1 MRFFDGDCNPSQ
13 LSPLT
18 LAFVGDAVFDLFV
31 RERLVCLANR
41 PVNRLHSLTVS
52 LVKASSQARAAKRLS
67 EKLTEKELSVLKRG
81 RNAHTNHKAKNASE
95 SDYHYATG
103 LEALFGFLYLSGE
116 SDRLRE
122 LFELT
127 LDFIEE
133 DYVAQTAAD

>member
-1 MRFFDGDCNPSQ
+1 MRFYDMDCNPSQ

-41 PVNRLHSLTVS
+41 PVNRLHSLAVS

-127 LDFIEE
+127 LDCIEE
-133 DYVAQTAAD
+133 DSVVQAAAD

>member
-1 MRFFDGDCNPSQ
+1 MDCNPSQ

-41 PVNRLHSLTVS
+41 PVNRLHSLAVS

-67 EKLTEKELSVLKRG
+67 EILSEKELSVLKRG
-81 RNAHTNHKAKNASE
+81 RNAHTKHKAKNASE

>member
-41 PVNRLHSLTVS
+41 PVNRLHSLAVS

-67 EKLTEKELSVLKRG
+67 EKLSEKELSVLKRG

-127 LDFIEE
+127 LDCIEE
-133 DYVAQTAAD
+133 DSVVQAAAD

>member
-1 MRFFDGDCNPSQ
+1 MDCNPSQ

-41 PVNRLHSLTVS
+41 PVNRLHSLAVS

-67 EKLTEKELSVLKRG
+67 EILSEKELSVLKRG

-103 LEALFGFLYLSGE
+103 LEALFGFVYADQLQHLIHA
-116 SDRLRE
+116 
-122 LFELT
+122 LFDAVFRPFLN
-127 LDFIEE
+127 F
-133 DYVAQTAAD
+133 

>member
-41 PVNRLHSLTVS
+41 PVNRLHSLAVS

-67 EKLTEKELSVLKRG
+67 EKLSEKELSVLKRG

-127 LDFIEE
+127 LGCIEE
-133 DYVAQTAAD
+133 TDGCTE

>member
-1 MRFFDGDCNPSQ
+1 M
-13 LSPLT
+13 
-18 LAFVGDAVFDLFV
+18 
-31 RERLVCLANR
+31 
-41 PVNRLHSLTVS
+41 
-52 LVKASSQARAAKRLS
+52 
-67 EKLTEKELSVLKRG
+67 KRG

>member
-41 PVNRLHSLTVS
+41 PVNRLHSLAVS
-52 LVKASSQARAAKRLS
+52 LVKASSQARAAKKLS
-67 EKLTEKELSVLKRG
+67 EILSEKELSVLKRG

-127 LDFIEE
+127 LGCIEE
-133 DYVAQTAAD
+133 TDGCTE

>member
-1 MRFFDGDCNPSQ
+1 MRFYNKDCDPSQ

-18 LAFVGDAVFDLFV
+18 LAFVGDSVFDLLV

-41 PVNRLHSLTVS
+41 PVNKLHSLAVTQ
-52 LVKASSQARAAKRLS
+52 VKAASQAKAAKALF
-67 EKLTEKELSVLKRG
+67 EKLSEKELSVLKRG

-103 LEALFGFLYLSGE
+103 LEALFGFLYLSDE
-116 SDRLRE
+116 TERLKE

-127 LDFIEE
+127 LRIIEE
-133 DYVAQTAAD
+133 E

>member
-1 MRFFDGDCNPSQ
+1 MRFFDMDCNPSQ

-41 PVNRLHSLTVS
+41 PVNRLHSLAVS
-52 LVKASSQARAAKRLS
+52 LVKASSQARAAKKLS
-67 EKLTEKELSVLKRG
+67 EILSEKELSVLKRG

-127 LDFIEE
+127 LDCIEE
-133 DYVAQTAAD
+133 DSVVQAAAD

>member
-1 MRFFDGDCNPSQ
+1 MRFYNKDCDPSQ

-18 LAFVGDAVFDLFV
+18 LAFIGDSVFDLFV

-41 PVNRLHSLTVS
+41 PVNKLHSLAVTQ
-52 LVKASSQARAAKRLS
+52 VKAASQAKAAKALS
-67 EKLTEKELSVLKRG
+67 EKLSEKELSVLKRG

-103 LEALFGFLYLSGE
+103 LEALFGFLYLNDE
-116 SDRLRE
+116 TDRLKE

-127 LDFIEE
+127 LQTIESK
-133 DYVAQTAAD
+133 

>member
-1 MRFFDGDCNPSQ
+1 MDCNPSQ

-41 PVNRLHSLTVS
+41 PVNRLHSLAVS

-67 EKLTEKELSVLKRG
+67 EILSEKELSVLKRG

-133 DYVAQTAAD
+133 DYVAQAAAD

>member
-1 MRFFDGDCNPSQ
+1 MRFFEKDCEVSQ

-41 PVNRLHSLTVS
+41 PVNKLHSLAVAQ
-52 LVKASSQARAAKRLS
+52 VKASSQARAAKMIA
-67 EKLTEKELSVLKRG
+67 EKLSEKELSVLKRG

-103 LEALFGFLYLSGE
+103 LEALFGFLYLNDE
-116 SDRLRE
+116 TERLKE

-127 LDFIEE
+127 LGCIDE
-133 DYVAQTAAD
+133 TAVQPV

>member
-41 PVNRLHSLTVS
+41 PVNRLHSLAIS
-52 LVKASSQARAAKRLS
+52 LVKASSQARAAKKLS
-67 EKLTEKELSVLKRG
+67 EKLSEKELSVLKRG

-127 LDFIEE
+127 LGCIEE
-133 DYVAQTAAD
+133 TDGCTE

>member
-1 MRFFDGDCNPSQ
+1 MRFFDTPCDPAQ

-41 PVNRLHSLTVS
+41 PVNRLHSLAVEQ
-52 LVKASSQARAAKRLS
+52 VKASSQAQAAKRLS
-67 EKLTEKELSVLKRG
+67 EKLSEKELSVLKRG

-103 LEALFGFLYLSGE
+103 LEALFGYLYLNGE
-116 SDRLRE
+116 EERLRE
-122 LFELT
+122 LFTLT
-127 LDFIEE
+127 VECIE
-133 DYVAQTAAD
+133 

>member
-41 PVNRLHSLTVS
+41 PVNRLHSLAVS

-67 EKLTEKELSVLKRG
+67 EKLSEKELSVLKRG

>member
-41 PVNRLHSLTVS
+41 PVNRLHSLAVS
-52 LVKASSQARAAKRLS
+52 LVKASSQARAAKKLS
-67 EKLTEKELSVLKRG
+67 EKLSEKELSVLKRG

-127 LDFIEE
+127 LGCIEE
-133 DYVAQTAAD
+133 TDSCTE

>member
-1 MRFFDGDCNPSQ
+1 MDCNPSQ

-41 PVNRLHSLTVS
+41 PVNRLHSLAVS

-67 EKLTEKELSVLKRG
+67 EILSEKELSVLKRG

>member
-41 PVNRLHSLTVS
+41 PVNRLHSLAVS
-52 LVKASSQARAAKRLS
+52 LVKASSQAMAAKKLS
-67 EKLTEKELSVLKRG
+67 EILSEKELSVLKRG

-133 DYVAQTAAD
+133 DYVAQAAAD

>member
-1 MRFFDGDCNPSQ
+1 MDCNPSQ

-41 PVNRLHSLTVS
+41 PVNRLHSLAVS
-52 LVKASSQARAAKRLS
+52 LVKASSQARAAKKLS
-67 EKLTEKELSVLKRG
+67 EILSEKELSVLKRG

-133 DYVAQTAAD
+133 DYVAQAAAD

>member
-41 PVNRLHSLTVS
+41 PVNRLHSLAVS
-52 LVKASSQARAAKRLS
+52 LVKASSQARAAKKLS
-67 EKLTEKELSVLKRG
+67 EKLSEKELSVLKRG

-127 LDFIEE
+127 LDCIEE
-133 DYVAQTAAD
+133 DSVVQAAAD

>member
-1 MRFFDGDCNPSQ
+1 MRFFDMDCNPSQ

-41 PVNRLHSLTVS
+41 PVNRLHSLAVS

>member
-41 PVNRLHSLTVS
+41 PVNRLHSLAVS
-52 LVKASSQARAAKRLS
+52 LVKASSQARAAKKLS
-67 EKLTEKELSVLKRG
+67 EKLSEKELSVLKRG

-127 LDFIEE
+127 LGCIEE
-133 DYVAQTAAD
+133 TDGCTE

>member
-1 MRFFDGDCNPSQ
+1 MRFYNKDCDPSQ

-18 LAFVGDAVFDLFV
+18 LAFVGDSVFDLFV

-41 PVNRLHSLTVS
+41 PVNKLHSLAVAQ
-52 LVKASSQARAAKRLS
+52 VKAASQAKAAKALC
-67 EKLTEKELSVLKRG
+67 EKLSEKELSVLKRG

-103 LEALFGFLYLSGE
+103 LEALFGFLYLSDE
-116 SDRLRE
+116 TERLKE

-127 LDFIEE
+127 LELIESE
-133 DYVAQTAAD
+133 

>member
-41 PVNRLHSLTVS
+41 PVNRLHSLAVS

-67 EKLTEKELSVLKRG
+67 EILSEKELSVLKRG

-127 LDFIEE
+127 LGCIEE
-133 DYVAQTAAD
+133 TDGCTE

>member
-1 MRFFDGDCNPSQ
+1 MRFFDMDCNPSQ

-41 PVNRLHSLTVS
+41 PVNRLHSLAVS

-67 EKLTEKELSVLKRG
+67 EILSEKELSVLKRG

-133 DYVAQTAAD
+133 DYVAQAAAD